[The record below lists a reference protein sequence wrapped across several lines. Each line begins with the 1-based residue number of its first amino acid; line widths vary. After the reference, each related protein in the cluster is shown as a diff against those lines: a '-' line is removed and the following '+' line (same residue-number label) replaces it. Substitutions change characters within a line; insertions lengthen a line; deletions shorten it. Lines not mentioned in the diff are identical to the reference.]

1 MSKGSTTMWMAQAAL
16 RAARAAAQAQT
27 AAALKAQEVPSL
39 VERPAT
45 FAAALKDLMDKF
57 DYLRAEWIR
66 AFDSA
71 DGFDAWFTE
80 KTGI

>member
-1 MSKGSTTMWMAQAAL
+1 MSNGKMTMWQAQADL
-16 RAARAAAQAQT
+16 RLARAEAQEAT

-71 DGFDAWFTE
+71 DGFNAWFTE
-80 KTGI
+80 KTGL

>member
-1 MSKGSTTMWMAQAAL
+1 MSNGKMTMWQAQADL
-16 RAARAAAQAQT
+16 RLARAAAQAAT

-39 VERPAT
+39 VARPAT

-71 DGFDAWFTE
+71 DGFDEWFTQ